1 LKEALPSFRN
11 VLQLLLGFGQ
21 RLEVK
26 LISPN
31 LNWKS
36 PNDILLED
44 FKYFLIYRLLF
55 NFQPNVGLSP

>member
-1 LKEALPSFRN
+1 M
-11 VLQLLLGFGQ
+11 GFGQ